1 MEDTAMTM
9 KDKNTFLSIRKTWNV
24 APSRDTDELIVAM
37 TVIGTLATA
46 AMGLIIY
53 AIFWGL

>member
-1 MEDTAMTM
+1 MTM

>member
-1 MEDTAMTM
+1 MMED
-9 KDKNTFLSIRKTWNV
+9 KNVFLSIRKTWNV

-46 AMGLIIY
+46 ALGFIIWALI
-53 AIFWGL
+53 WGL